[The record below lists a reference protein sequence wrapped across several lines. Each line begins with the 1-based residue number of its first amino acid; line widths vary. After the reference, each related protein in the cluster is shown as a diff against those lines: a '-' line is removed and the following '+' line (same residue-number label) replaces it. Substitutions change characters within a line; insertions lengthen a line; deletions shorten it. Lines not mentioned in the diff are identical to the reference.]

1 MPRHI
6 PQRHSTIL
14 RLEQQLFHNAHNLLI
29 DACILYRAESFPTA
43 LALGVLAYEEL
54 GKLHLVDHV
63 GAEAR
68 LSEPASRREQLET
81 LFSRKLVYSHI
92 VKQRWA
98 LSMTKDGFSDL
109 YHDGRLDHLKQA
121 AFYVGFRNGRIRAPD
136 RLRATTAYNQIKRVV
151 GLFERSKDLP
161 FLDLFEESTPE
172 TRKIAEEYISSARD
186 ALRLLKPTRKQ
197 RRKT

>member
-14 RLEQQLFHNAHNLLI
+14 RLEQHLFHNACNLLI

-43 LALGVLAYEEL
+43 FALGALAHEEL

-63 GAEAR
+63 GTEAR
-68 LSEPASRREQLET
+68 LSERASRREQLES
-81 LFSRKLVYSHI
+81 LFSRKLVFSHL

-98 LSMTKDGFSDL
+98 LSMTRDGYSDL

-121 AFYVGFRNGRIRAPD
+121 AFYIGFRNGRIRVPE
-136 RLRATTAYNQIKRVV
+136 RLRSTTAYNQIKRVV
-151 GLFERSKDLP
+151 LFERTKDLP

-172 TRKIAEEYISSARD
+172 TKKIAEGYISAARK
-186 ALRLLKPTRKQ
+186 ALRSLKPKRKQ
-197 RRKT
+197 RTKT